1 MWCATVEHEQSFP
14 IHIRYSHGQ
23 KIHMGKRFT
32 WAKESAET
40 ADISAADISAADI
53 SAAGMIPEQFVQSTT
68 FKNKNFFKNFE

>member
-1 MWCATVEHEQSFP
+1 
-14 IHIRYSHGQ
+14 
-23 KIHMGKRFT
+23 MGKRFT